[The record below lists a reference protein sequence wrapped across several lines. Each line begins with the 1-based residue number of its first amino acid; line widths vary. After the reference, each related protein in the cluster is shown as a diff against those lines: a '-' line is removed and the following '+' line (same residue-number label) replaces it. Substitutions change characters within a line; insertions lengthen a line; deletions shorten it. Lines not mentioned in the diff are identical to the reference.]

1 MKIFHAFKYLAVD
14 PVNFS
19 LKAKLRSLLAC
30 FCSIFFIAVISKIV
44 LPWPDYPMI
53 VVSMGVSAIIL
64 FFIPGSPLAQ
74 PGSFVGEQRLS
85 AVVGVYYASNIVKT
99 FTAAASAVG
108 DSVMMMLVLRCLC
121 PPTYPQQRR
130 V

>member
-19 LKAKLRSLLAC
+19 LKTKLRSLLAC
-30 FCSIFFIAVISKIV
+30 FYSIFFVALITKMV
-44 LPWPDYPMI
+44 LPWRDYPMI
-53 VVSMGVSAIIL
+53 VASMGGAAIIL
-64 FFIPGSPLAQ
+64 FIISGSPLTQ
-74 PGSFVGEQRLS
+74 PGSFVGGQRLS
-85 AVVGVYYASNIVKT
+85 VVVGEYYASNIVKT

-121 PPTYPQQRR
+121 PPAHPQQRR